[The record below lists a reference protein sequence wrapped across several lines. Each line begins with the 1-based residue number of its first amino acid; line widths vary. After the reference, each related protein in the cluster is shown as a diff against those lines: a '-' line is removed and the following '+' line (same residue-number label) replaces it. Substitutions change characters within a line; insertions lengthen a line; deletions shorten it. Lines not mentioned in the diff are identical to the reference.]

1 MKQIPCF
8 DVNHSTRGSFA
19 KDIYFFWSFSRWRS
33 FFLLSLMVSQH
44 RPETESLSPFIHKSK
59 THHTQ
64 RNMCLLKEG
73 DFFWLNTLTCATIKP
88 TIRFALVHQLQELEN
103 GKNKDKTICPRIFLF
118 NFFNFFKKRNIRPR
132 KKLIVQEE
140 QTICT
145 RTKTNCP
152 RKKLFVQGKNYLSK
166 IGTVCLRIFVVLK
179 DLSVQEKKYLPK
191 ENN

>member
-1 MKQIPCF
+1 
-8 DVNHSTRGSFA
+8 
-19 KDIYFFWSFSRWRS
+19 
-33 FFLLSLMVSQH
+33 MVSQH

-103 GKNKDKTICPRIFLF
+103 GKNKDKTICPRIVLF
-118 NFFNFFKKRNIRPR
+118 NFFYFFKKRNICPR

-166 IGTVCLRIFVVLK
+166 KKKLFVRGKQLIVQGNWTTYPVQGRIWWS
-179 DLSVQEKKYLPK
+179 LSLFPQHAQPSARLLCCH
-191 ENN
+191 